1 MQLFIDTANVDEI
14 RKAAGWG
21 LLDGVTTNPTHIAQ
35 SGRPFEEVL
44 KEIFS
49 IVDGPISVETVS
61 LDSEGIIKEGRAIA
75 RFHRNAVVKVPIMI
89 EGLKAVKQLSSE
101 NIPTNVTLC
110 FNPLQAYLAAKAG
123 ATYISPFLHR
133 KELAGD
139 DGISL
144 VREIRA
150 IYDRYGFKT
159 KILAASI
166 RTAREVLEC
175 LNAGADVATMP
186 LDMLESLYKH
196 SMTDAG
202 LAMFLNDWK
211 KVPPTKLFSD
221 LKKDEPALTP
231 VGR

>member
-14 RKAAGWG
+14 RSAWSWG
-21 LLDGVTTNPTHIAQ
+21 LLDGVTTNPTHIAK
-35 SGRPFEEVL
+35 SGRQFEEVL

-61 LDSEGIIKEGRAIA
+61 LDTPAIIEEGRAIA
-75 RFHRNAVVKVPIMI
+75 RLHRNAVVKVPVMI

-101 NIPTNVTLC
+101 GIPTNVTLC
-110 FNPLQAYLAAKAG
+110 FSPLQAFLAAKAG

-133 KELAGD
+133 KDLAGEE
-139 DGISL
+139 GIAL

-166 RTAREVLEC
+166 RTAREVLDC
-175 LNAGADVATMP
+175 LRAGADVATMP
-186 LDMLESLYKH
+186 FDILESLYKH
-196 SMTDAG
+196 AMTDAG
-202 LAMFLNDWK
+202 LTMFLDDWK
-211 KVPPTKLFSD
+211 KVPPCELFA
-221 LKKDEPALTP
+221 KHAYEVETI
-231 VGR
+231 

>member
-1 MQLFIDTANVDEI
+1 MQLFIDTANVNEI
-14 RKAAGWG
+14 RTAASWG
-21 LLDGVTTNPTHIAQ
+21 LLDGVTTNPTHIAA

-61 LDSEGIIKEGRAIA
+61 LDSEGIVNEGRAIA

-89 EGLKAVKQLSSE
+89 EGLKAVKQLASE
-101 NIPTNVTLC
+101 GIKTNVTLC
-110 FNPLQAYLAAKAG
+110 FSPLQAYLAAKAG

-133 KELAGD
+133 LELAGD
-139 DGISL
+139 DGVSL
-144 VREIRA
+144 IGEIRD
-150 IYDRYGFKT
+150 IYDRYGYKT

-175 LNAGADVATMP
+175 LRAGADVATMP
-186 LDMLESLYKH
+186 FDMLESLYKH

-211 KVPPTKLFSD
+211 KVPPTQLFAE
-221 LKKDEPALTP
+221 LEPALP
-231 VGR
+231 GRR